1 MKSRCRPYDKRRKH
15 YYDKGITVCERWEK
29 SFIFFIQDM
38 GMRPPNMTLDRID
51 NDKGYYKDNCRWAT
65 AIEQANNTSRTV
77 RHDYKGNRVTIREV
91 SKLTGIE
98 YSSLCYRVRSGMSME
113 EAVNYKPKKKKKKKV
128 KIERCPKRRFSFGGR
143 MLTVKQWALIKKKTE
158 AHIWCRLEKGY
169 HIGQIVGD
177 MPID

>member
-1 MKSRCRPYDKRRKH
+1 
-15 YYDKGITVCERWEK
+15 
-29 SFIFFIQDM
+29 
-38 GMRPPNMTLDRID
+38 
-51 NDKGYYKDNCRWAT
+51 
-65 AIEQANNTSRTV
+65 
-77 RHDYKGNRVTIREV
+77 
-91 SKLTGIE
+91 
-98 YSSLCYRVRSGMSME
+98 ME